1 MIITFQVFSFLYG
14 FLLRGEWKRSGVDQ
28 EMIAP
33 YGRII
38 ILHIGIFAGAFALIL
53 LGDPMVGVLALIVAR
68 ALWGVRVNVKAS
80 EGPPKSIKDLA
91 SFSALGATPSPASK
105 TDLKTLGAHR

>member
-1 MIITFQVFSFLYG
+1 
-14 FLLRGEWKRSGVDQ
+14 
-28 EMIAP
+28 
-33 YGRII
+33 
-38 ILHIGIFAGAFALIL
+38 
-53 LGDPMVGVLALIVAR
+53 MVGVLALIVAR